1 MRFKNWKKGFRI
13 YEHASVGI
21 MSDEKFRRIQESSFR
36 KDVAD
41 LQKNSNGEEKS
52 GVGGHLL

>member
-1 MRFKNWKKGFRI
+1 
-13 YEHASVGI
+13 

-41 LQKNSNGEEKS
+41 LQQNSNHEDKPR
-52 GVGGHLL
+52 GH